1 MLIKKKSIYWKM
13 EVSIDLQAENKEIVS
28 RYRKLV
34 KSVRPLMKDND
45 HKQVRL
51 AFNTALE
58 AHKEMR
64 RKSGE
69 PYIFHPIAVAQ
80 ICVDEIGLGPTA
92 VIAALLH
99 DVVEDTDMELNDI
112 EKLFGKKVA
121 KIIDGLTKIS
131 GVFLQG
137 TSQQAENFRKTLLT
151 LSEDVRVI
159 LIKIAD
165 RLHNM
170 RTLESMPRNTQL
182 KISSETIFLYA
193 PLAHRLGLYS
203 IKTELEDLYL
213 KYTEPEIYREIA
225 SKIQQT
231 KASRNKFIK
240 EFVEP
245 IDDSLN
251 NAGFD
256 YTIKG
261 RPKSIHSIW
270 NKMKKQK
277 VSFEEIYDLFAIRI
291 ILETPPDEEKSAC
304 WQVYSMVTDFYKPNP
319 DRLRDWVSTPKSN
332 GYESLH
338 VTVMSKTGQ
347 WVEVQIRTLRMD
359 EIAEKGFAAHW
370 KYKDSNKE
378 AVGNRETGIEAWI
391 SKVRE
396 MLENQDGS
404 AIEFVND
411 FRNNLFSE
419 EVYLFTPKGDLRIL
433 PAGATALDFAFE
445 IHTKVGQNCL
455 GAKVNNKLV
464 PISHKLNNGDQ
475 IEILT
480 SSKQKPS
487 LDWLRFVVTS
497 KAISKIKDSLR
508 DQKKVVATE
517 GKEIVERTLRL
528 LRIQLSDDVMG
539 ELRAYFD
546 CKSSLDFFFM
556 VGQGSIDPGEIRKF
570 REEKK
575 KRDTMPAPV
584 IHDAKSFEKE
594 IRKVRGVEA
603 TDQLL
608 IGENMDKIDYALA
621 QCCNPIPGDD
631 VFGFVTVNEGIKIH
645 RTTCPNAVELMSN
658 YGYRIIKVKWTSQKE
673 LAFLA
678 GIRITGTDRIGLVQ
692 DLTRIIS
699 NDLRVNMRSIS
710 IDTDDTI
717 FEGKIMLFVNSTEH
731 LEQLIRKLSKVDGV
745 VRVDRFDS

>member
-1 MLIKKKSIYWKM
+1 M
-13 EVSIDLQAENKEIVS
+13 EVAIDLQAENKEIVS
-28 RYRKLV
+28 RYRKLMR
-34 KSVRPLMKDND
+34 SVRPLMKDND
-45 HKQVRL
+45 AKQVRL

-80 ICVDEIGLGPTA
+80 ICVEEIGLGPTA

-99 DVVEDTDMELNDI
+99 DVVEDTDMELKDI
-112 EKLFGKKVA
+112 EKLFGIKVA

-131 GVFLQG
+131 GVFQHG
-137 TSQQAENFRKTLLT
+137 SSQQAENFRKMLLT

-170 RTLESMPRNTQL
+170 RTLESMPRNSQL

-193 PLAHRLGLYS
+193 PLAHRLGLYT

-213 KYTEPEIYREIA
+213 KYTEPDIYRDIA
-225 SKIQQT
+225 NKIQQT
-231 KASRNKFIK
+231 KATRNRFIK
-240 EFVEP
+240 DFVEP
-245 IDDSLN
+245 IDESLSH
-251 NAGFD
+251 AGFS

-291 ILETPPDEEKSAC
+291 ILDTPPEEEKSAC
-304 WQVYSMVTDFYKPNP
+304 WKVYSIVTDFYKPNP

-338 VTVMSKTGQ
+338 VTVMSRTGQ
-347 WVEVQIRTLRMD
+347 WVEVQIRTQRMD
-359 EIAEKGFAAHW
+359 EIAEKGYAAHW
-370 KYKDSNKE
+370 KYKESHKDANH
-378 AVGNRETGIEAWI
+378 NRESGIESWI
-391 SKVRE
+391 TKVRE

-419 EVYLFTPKGDLRIL
+419 EVYVFTPKGDLKIL
-433 PAGATALDFAFE
+433 PAGATALDFAFD
-445 IHTKVGQNCL
+445 IHSKVGASCL
-455 GAKVNNKLV
+455 GAKVNSKLV
-464 PISHKLNNGDQ
+464 PFSYKLNNGDQ

-480 SSKQKPS
+480 SAKQKPTE
-487 LDWLRFVVTS
+487 DWLKIVVTS
-497 KAISKIKDSLR
+497 KAIAKIKDALKE
-508 DQKKVVATE
+508 QKKLVATD
-517 GKEIVERTLRL
+517 GKEIVARKLK
-528 LRIQLSDDVMG
+528 QLKLDMNEEVMN

-546 CKSSLDFFFM
+546 CKTNLDFFYL
-556 VGQGSIDPGEIRKF
+556 VGKGSIDPGQIKKF
-570 REEKK
+570 REDKVRRENQP
-575 KRDTMPAPV
+575 TAV
-584 IHDAKSFEKE
+584 IHDAKSFERE
-594 IRKVRGVEA
+594 IKKVRGVES
-603 TDQLL
+603 DQLL
-608 IGENMDKIDYALA
+608 IGENMDKIDYTLA
-621 QCCNPIPGDD
+621 KCCNPIPGDD

-658 YGYRIIKVKWTSQKE
+658 YGYRIIKAKWTSHKE

-678 GIRITGTDRIGLVQ
+678 GLRITGTDRLGLVQ
-692 DLTRIIS
+692 DVTRVIS

-710 IDTDDTI
+710 IDTNDSI
-717 FEGKIMLFVNSTEH
+717 FEGKIMLFVHDTGH
-731 LEQLIRKLSKVDGV
+731 LDQLIRKLKQVDGV
-745 VRVDRFDS
+745 VKVDRFDT

>member
-1 MLIKKKSIYWKM
+1 M

-99 DVVEDTDMELNDI
+99 DVVEDTDMELKDI

-131 GVFLQG
+131 GVFQQG

-251 NAGFD
+251 SAGFD

-304 WQVYSMVTDFYKPNP
+304 WKVYSIVTDFYKPNP

-347 WVEVQIRTLRMD
+347 WVEVQIRTQRMD

-370 KYKDSNKE
+370 KYKDSNKDT
-378 AVGNRETGIEAWI
+378 AGNRETGIEAWI

-404 AIEFVND
+404 AIDFVND

-433 PAGATALDFAFE
+433 PAGATALDFAFD

-508 DQKKVVATE
+508 DQKKGVASE

-603 TDQLL
+603 ADQLL
-608 IGENMDKIDYALA
+608 IGENMDKIDYTLA

-678 GIRITGTDRIGLVQ
+678 GLRITGTDRIGLVQ
-692 DLTRIIS
+692 DVTRIIS

-731 LEQLIRKLSKVDGV
+731 LEQLISKLSKVDGV

>member
-1 MLIKKKSIYWKM
+1 M
-13 EVSIDLQAENKEIVS
+13 EVSIDLQAENKEIVG

-99 DVVEDTDMELNDI
+99 DVVEDTDMELKDI

-131 GVFLQG
+131 GVFQQG

-319 DRLRDWVSTPKSN
+319 DRLRDWVSTPKTN

-378 AVGNRETGIEAWI
+378 AAGNRETGIEAWI

-603 TDQLL
+603 ADQLL

>member
-1 MLIKKKSIYWKM
+1 M
-13 EVSIDLQAENKEIVS
+13 EIQIDHVAENKEIVS

-34 KSVRPLMKDND
+34 KSVRPMMKDND
-45 HKQVRL
+45 ARQIRL
-51 AFNTALE
+51 AFNTSLE

-99 DVVEDTDMELNDI
+99 DVVEDTEMEIRDI
-112 EKLFGKKVA
+112 EKLFGSKVA

-131 GVFLQG
+131 GVFQQG
-137 TSQQAENFRKTLLT
+137 SSQQAENFRKTLLT

-213 KYTEPEIYREIA
+213 KYTEPEVYRDIA
-225 SKIQQT
+225 NKIQQT
-231 KASRNKFIK
+231 RAARNRFIK
-240 EFVEP
+240 DFVEP
-245 IDDSLN
+245 IDETLAQ
-251 NAGFD
+251 AGFD
-256 YTIKG
+256 FTIKG

-270 NKMKKQK
+270 NKMKKQQ
-277 VSFEEIYDLFAIRI
+277 VGFDEIYDLFAIRI
-291 ILETPPDEEKSAC
+291 ILETSPEEEKAAC
-304 WQVYSMVTDFYKPNP
+304 WKVYSIVTDFYKPNP

-347 WVEVQIRTLRMD
+347 WVEVQIRSRRMD

-370 KYKDSNKE
+370 KYKESQKDGAAS
-378 AVGNRETGIEAWI
+378 RETGIEAWI
-391 SKVRE
+391 AKVRE

-411 FRNNLFSE
+411 FRKNLFSE
-419 EVYLFTPKGDLRIL
+419 EVYIFTPKGELKVL
-433 PAGATALDFAFE
+433 PAGATALDFAFD
-445 IHTKVGQNCL
+445 IHTRVGQTCL

-464 PISHKLNNGDQ
+464 SISHQLSNGDQ

-480 SSKQKPS
+480 SNKQKPS
-487 LDWLRFVVTS
+487 QDWLRFVVTS
-497 KAISKIKDSLR
+497 KAISGIKNSIR
-508 DQKKVVATE
+508 EQKREVAKE
-517 GKEIVERTLRL
+517 GKEIVQRSLRL
-528 LRIQLSDDVMG
+528 LRLELSDDVMG
-539 ELRAYFD
+539 ELKAYFH
-546 CKSSLDFFFM
+546 CKSNLDFFFL
-556 VGQGSIDPGEIRKF
+556 VGQGSIDPAEIRKF
-570 REEKK
+570 REDR
-575 KRDTMPAPV
+575 KRREQVPAPV
-584 IHDAKSFEKE
+584 IHDSKSFEKE
-594 IRKVRGVEA
+594 IKKVRGVDS
-603 TDQLL
+603 DQLL
-608 IGENMDKIDYALA
+608 IGEDIDKIDYTLA

-645 RTTCPNAVELMSN
+645 RTSCPNAVELMSN
-658 YGYRIIKVKWTSQKE
+658 YGYRIIKAKWTNQKE

-678 GIRITGTDRIGLVQ
+678 GLRITGTDRMGLVQ
-692 DLTRIIS
+692 DVTRVIS

-710 IDTDDTI
+710 IDTDDHI
-717 FEGKIMLFVNSTEH
+717 FDGKIMLFVHDTEH
-731 LEQLIRKLSKVDGV
+731 LEQLIRKLAKVDGV
-745 VRVDRFDS
+745 VQVSRFDT

>member
-1 MLIKKKSIYWKM
+1 M
-13 EVSIDLQAENKEIVS
+13 EVSIDLQAENKEIVG

-99 DVVEDTDMELNDI
+99 DVVEDTDMELKDI
-112 EKLFGKKVA
+112 EKLFGIKVA

-131 GVFLQG
+131 GVFQQG

-170 RTLESMPRNTQL
+170 RTLQSMPRNTQL
-182 KISSETIFLYA
+182 KISSETIYLYA

-245 IDDSLN
+245 IDDALN
-251 NAGFD
+251 GSGFD

-304 WQVYSMVTDFYKPNP
+304 WKVYSIVTDFYKPNP

-347 WVEVQIRTLRMD
+347 WVEVQIRTQRMD

-370 KYKDSNKE
+370 KYKDSNKDTI
-378 AVGNRETGIEAWI
+378 GNRETGIEAWI

-433 PAGATALDFAFE
+433 PAGATALDFAFD
-445 IHTKVGQNCL
+445 IHSKVGQNCL

-480 SSKQKPS
+480 SSKQRPS
-487 LDWLRFVVTS
+487 PDWLRFAVTS

-508 DQKKVVATE
+508 DQKKGVASE

-546 CKSSLDFFFM
+546 CKSNLDFFFM

-575 KRDTMPAPV
+575 KRDTMV

-603 TDQLL
+603 ADQLL
-608 IGENMDKIDYALA
+608 IGENMDKIDYTLA

-678 GIRITGTDRIGLVQ
+678 GLRITGTDRIGLVQ

>member
-1 MLIKKKSIYWKM
+1 M
-13 EVSIDLQAENKEIVS
+13 EVEIDVQAENKEIVS
-28 RYRKLV
+28 RYRKLM
-34 KSVRPLMKDND
+34 KSVRPLLKDSD
-45 HKQVRL
+45 PQQVRL

-99 DVVEDTDMELNDI
+99 DVVEDTDMELKDI
-112 EKLFGKKVA
+112 EKLFGVKVA

-131 GVFLQG
+131 GVFQHG
-137 TSQQAENFRKTLLT
+137 SSQQAENFRKMLLT

-170 RTLESMPRNTQL
+170 RTLESMPRNSQL
-182 KISSETIFLYA
+182 KISSETIYLYA

-203 IKTELEDLYL
+203 IKSELEDLYL
-213 KYTEPEIYREIA
+213 KYTEPEVYREIA
-225 SKIQQT
+225 NKIQQT
-231 KASRNKFIK
+231 KATRNKFIK

-245 IDDSLN
+245 IDESLN
-251 NAGFD
+251 NAGFN

-270 NKMKKQK
+270 NKIKKQK
-277 VSFEEIYDLFAIRI
+277 VTFEEIYDLFAIRI
-291 ILETPPDEEKSAC
+291 ILDTDLEDEKSAC
-304 WQVYSMVTDFYKPNP
+304 WKVYSIVTDFYKPNP

-347 WVEVQIRTLRMD
+347 WVEVQIRTQRMD

-370 KYKDSNKE
+370 KYKDSHKE
-378 AVGNRETGIEAWI
+378 VSNQSRETGIESWI
-391 SKVRE
+391 TKVRE
-396 MLENQDGS
+396 MIENQDGS

-419 EVYLFTPKGDLRIL
+419 EVYVFTPTGDLKIL
-433 PAGATALDFAFE
+433 PAGSTALDFAFD
-445 IHTKVGQNCL
+445 IHTKVGASCL

-464 PISHKLNNGDQ
+464 PISYKLHNGDQ

-487 LDWLRFVVTS
+487 EDWLKIVVTS
-497 KAISKIKDSLR
+497 KAVSKIKDSLKE
-508 DQKKVVATE
+508 QKKLVAVD
-517 GKEIVERTLRL
+517 GKEIVERKVK
-528 LRIQLSDDVMG
+528 QLKLDLSEEVMA

-546 CKSSLDFFFM
+546 CKTNLDFFYL
-556 VGQGSIDPGEIRKF
+556 VGRGSIDPGQIKKF
-570 REEKK
+570 REEKV
-575 KRDTMPAPV
+575 KRETLTPTV

-594 IRKVRGVEA
+594 IKKVRGVES
-603 TDQLL
+603 DQLL
-608 IGENMDKIDYALA
+608 IGENMDKIDYTLA
-621 QCCNPIPGDD
+621 RCCNPIPGDD

-645 RTTCPNAVELMSN
+645 RTSCPNAVELMSN
-658 YGYRIIKVKWTSQKE
+658 YGYRIIKAKWTNQKE

-678 GIRITGTDRIGLVQ
+678 GLRITGTDRMGLVQ
-692 DLTRIIS
+692 DVTRVIS

-710 IDTDDTI
+710 IDTDENI
-717 FEGKIMLFVNSTEH
+717 FEGKIMLFVHDTAH
-731 LEQLIRKLSKVDGV
+731 LDQLIRKLTKVDGV
-745 VRVDRFDS
+745 VKVGRFDT

>member
-1 MLIKKKSIYWKM
+1 
-13 EVSIDLQAENKEIVS
+13 
-28 RYRKLV
+28 
-34 KSVRPLMKDND
+34 
-45 HKQVRL
+45 
-51 AFNTALE
+51 
-58 AHKEMR
+58 
-64 RKSGE
+64 
-69 PYIFHPIAVAQ
+69 
-80 ICVDEIGLGPTA
+80 
-92 VIAALLH
+92 
-99 DVVEDTDMELNDI
+99 
-112 EKLFGKKVA
+112 
-121 KIIDGLTKIS
+121 
-131 GVFLQG
+131 
-137 TSQQAENFRKTLLT
+137 
-151 LSEDVRVI
+151 VI

-251 NAGFD
+251 SAGFD

-304 WQVYSMVTDFYKPNP
+304 WKVYSIVTDFYKPNP

-347 WVEVQIRTLRMD
+347 WVEVQIRTQRMD

-370 KYKDSNKE
+370 KYKDSNKDT
-378 AVGNRETGIEAWI
+378 AGNRETGIEAWI

-404 AIEFVND
+404 AIDFVND

-433 PAGATALDFAFE
+433 PAGATALDFAFD

-508 DQKKVVATE
+508 DQKKGVASE

-603 TDQLL
+603 ADQLL
-608 IGENMDKIDYALA
+608 IGENMDKIDYTLA

-678 GIRITGTDRIGLVQ
+678 GLRITGTDRIGLVQ
-692 DLTRIIS
+692 DVTRIIS

-731 LEQLIRKLSKVDGV
+731 LEQLISKLSKVDGV

>member
-1 MLIKKKSIYWKM
+1 M
-13 EVSIDLQAENKEIVS
+13 EVEIDVQAENKEIVS
-28 RYRKLV
+28 RYRKLM
-34 KSVRPLMKDND
+34 KSVRPLLKDSD
-45 HKQVRL
+45 PQQVRL

-99 DVVEDTDMELNDI
+99 DVVEDTDMELKDI
-112 EKLFGKKVA
+112 EKLFGVKVA

-131 GVFLQG
+131 GVFQHG
-137 TSQQAENFRKTLLT
+137 SSQQAENFRKMLLT

-170 RTLESMPRNTQL
+170 RTLESMPRNSQL
-182 KISSETIFLYA
+182 KISSETIYLYA

-213 KYTEPEIYREIA
+213 KYTEPEVFREIA
-225 SKIQQT
+225 NKIQQT
-231 KASRNKFIK
+231 KATRNKFIK

-245 IDDSLN
+245 IDESLN
-251 NAGFD
+251 TAGFN

-270 NKMKKQK
+270 NKIKKQK
-277 VSFEEIYDLFAIRI
+277 VTFEEIYDLFAIRI
-291 ILETPPDEEKSAC
+291 ILDTDLEDEKSAC
-304 WQVYSMVTDFYKPNP
+304 WKVYSIVTDFYKPNP

-347 WVEVQIRTLRMD
+347 WVEVQIRTQRMD

-370 KYKDSNKE
+370 KYKDSHKE
-378 AVGNRETGIEAWI
+378 VSNQSRETGIESWI
-391 SKVRE
+391 TKVRE
-396 MLENQDGS
+396 MIENQDGS

-419 EVYLFTPKGDLRIL
+419 EVYVFTPTGDLKIL
-433 PAGATALDFAFE
+433 PAGSTALDFAFD
-445 IHTKVGQNCL
+445 IHTKVGASCL

-464 PISHKLNNGDQ
+464 PISYKLHNGDQ

-487 LDWLRFVVTS
+487 EDWLKIVVTS
-497 KAISKIKDSLR
+497 KAVSKIKDSLKE
-508 DQKKVVATE
+508 QKKLVAVD
-517 GKEIVERTLRL
+517 GKEIVERKVK
-528 LRIQLSDDVMG
+528 QLKLDLSEEVMA

-546 CKSSLDFFFM
+546 CKTNLDFFYL
-556 VGQGSIDPGEIRKF
+556 VGRGSIDPGQIKKF
-570 REEKK
+570 REEKV
-575 KRDTMPAPV
+575 KRETLTPTV

-594 IRKVRGVEA
+594 IKKVRGVES
-603 TDQLL
+603 DQLL
-608 IGENMDKIDYALA
+608 IGENMDKIDYTLA
-621 QCCNPIPGDD
+621 RCCNPIPGDD

-645 RTTCPNAVELMSN
+645 RTSCPNAVELMSN
-658 YGYRIIKVKWTSQKE
+658 YGYRIIKAKWTNQKE

-678 GIRITGTDRIGLVQ
+678 GLRITGTDRMGLVQ
-692 DLTRIIS
+692 DVTRVIS

-710 IDTDDTI
+710 IDTDENI
-717 FEGKIMLFVNSTEH
+717 FEGKIMLFVHDTAH
-731 LEQLIRKLSKVDGV
+731 LEQLIRKLTKVDGV
-745 VRVDRFDS
+745 VKVGRFDT